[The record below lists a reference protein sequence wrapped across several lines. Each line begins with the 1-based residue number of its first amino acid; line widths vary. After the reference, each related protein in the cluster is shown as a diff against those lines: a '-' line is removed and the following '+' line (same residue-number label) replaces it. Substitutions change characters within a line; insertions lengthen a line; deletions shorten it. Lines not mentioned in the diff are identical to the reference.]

1 LRAQLDPKDT
11 SFVEAHGTG
20 TAQGDPTEARAL
32 GRVFGND
39 RPKGQPLIIGAV
51 KSNIGHLEG
60 CSGIAGVVKTILSLE
75 RGVIPPNANFERLN
89 PDIDAEEL
97 NIKFPT
103 ERTSWPVLDVRRAS
117 VNSFGFGGSNA
128 HIILEHTSSFF
139 ATTGAME
146 YPESVDNRRH
156 DTQQASTKLEEPQ
169 LVVISAYD
177 ESGVSRLSKLFDDY
191 FADSSDSNTALPDFQ
206 DIAYTLTKRRTHLP
220 FRSYAVVNHSSDLA
234 SFSALLSRPVRQ
246 RRADGIAF
254 VFTGQGAQYSQMGM
268 ELMAYP
274 TFKASLSKANLC
286 LRAMGCDWDLF
297 EELEKLESTSNVQ
310 RPEYSQS
317 LCTALQLALVDL
329 LEHFQIR
336 PRKVVGHSSGEIGA
350 AYAIGSL
357 SFDSALKVA
366 YFRGRLAS
374 SLARNPAYKGSMLA
388 VSLSESQITAYL
400 TKFQEE
406 YPSHKIFISCI
417 NSTRSVTLGG
427 TLNAITAISARLEV
441 DGIAAQRL
449 RVDVAYH
456 TPHMRELS
464 QEYEHL
470 MGSLESGNSRP
481 GIVMISSVTGRPVD
495 SQELQQPRYWVRNM
509 ESTVR
514 FSDALSHAISI
525 FSSQGLSGDSQ
536 EIYDVL
542 EVGPH
547 SALQTPVKDIIASLK
562 NRQEIMYHTALRR
575 KTGALDSL
583 MNTVGRLHCLGY
595 PIDLAVANLANSKY
609 RRVVANLPSYP
620 FDTSKRYWHESRIS
634 QEYRL
639 RKAPRLD
646 LLGAPLTPNGPQQ
659 LGRTWRKIT
668 KLSEASW
675 IRDHVINDT
684 IIYPAAG
691 MLCMAVEAIRQLVDP
706 KTQIVKY
713 VIREA
718 NITHPLLV
726 SPEQGNV
733 ESYFHLICRDS
744 ETNDQ
749 CLTAEF
755 TLFTLENDRWEQ
767 NCTGIIQAHLD
778 EGIDNSSNSYENT
791 PMADRKISCR
801 LQFGITS
808 MYEDF
813 RSAGYDFGPAFQHME
828 NISFGGDQDAYA
840 DIKVFRWEES
850 QSHVIHP
857 VTLDAVF
864 QVMLAARIKSS
875 TEATPTAVPTK
886 IRNLSIVGT
895 GFSFPSEQN
904 LPVYVKVIDMFERTT
919 ECYGYGVNEQG
930 NVVLSV
936 ECLETTF
943 VDSRVQASG
952 EHVEQP
958 FCYNIVRKPD
968 CDLLDQT
975 VPLDLCPLSPVR
987 LDRGQYF
994 KDLALLLCNFN
1005 MQMTRDLNGTLADI
1019 AQRDLRR
1026 YLEWVQKQV
1035 PTLLPDPN
1043 AFAVATGKE
1052 PYLLDRMVS
1061 LLSEKVSTKSEL
1073 GITFATV
1080 GRRFVGLVNGQLRPS
1095 DLHSQDLFRTFF
1107 KEASLQAIP
1116 QLQGFIEL
1124 LAFKSPALKIIEIS
1138 GRGGHLAEKIL
1149 DCAVIRGAHGTSVP
1163 AVTKYHL
1170 TDASS
1175 EKLNSVR
1182 DSLQSKIHGRSV
1194 LDTSVLDISK
1204 DPMAQGL
1211 EKHAYDLI
1219 IAANVMHET
1228 DDIGVSIRN
1237 ARKLLKP

>member
-1 LRAQLDPKDT
+1 VLVG
-11 SFVEAHGTG
+11 SH
-20 TAQGDPTEARAL
+20 
-32 GRVFGND
+32 
-39 RPKGQPLIIGAV
+39 RPHFL
-51 KSNIGHLEG
+51 IGH
-60 CSGIAGVVKTILSLE
+60 
-75 RGVIPPNANFERLN
+75 R
-89 PDIDAEEL
+89 
-97 NIKFPT
+97 
-103 ERTSWPVLDVRRAS
+103 
-117 VNSFGFGGSNA
+117 
-128 HIILEHTSSFF
+128 
-139 ATTGAME
+139 
-146 YPESVDNRRH
+146 
-156 DTQQASTKLEEPQ
+156 
-169 LVVISAYD
+169 
-177 ESGVSRLSKLFDDY
+177 
-191 FADSSDSNTALPDFQ
+191 
-206 DIAYTLTKRRTHLP
+206 
-220 FRSYAVVNHSSDLA
+220 
-234 SFSALLSRPVRQ
+234 
-246 RRADGIAF
+246 
-254 VFTGQGAQYSQMGM
+254 
-268 ELMAYP
+268 
-274 TFKASLSKANLC
+274 
-286 LRAMGCDWDLF
+286 
-297 EELEKLESTSNVQ
+297 
-310 RPEYSQS
+310 
-317 LCTALQLALVDL
+317 
-329 LEHFQIR
+329 
-336 PRKVVGHSSGEIGA
+336 
-350 AYAIGSL
+350 YAIGSL

-374 SLARNPAYKGSMLA
+374 SLARDPAYKGSMLA
-388 VSLSESQITAYL
+388 VSFSESQMTVYL
-400 TKFQEE
+400 IKFQQE

-427 TLNAITAISARLEV
+427 TLDAITAISACLEV
-441 DGIAAQRL
+441 DGIPTQKL

-456 TPHMRELS
+456 TPHMKKLS
-464 QEYEHL
+464 QEYERL
-470 MGSLESGNSRP
+470 IGSLKSGNSRP
-481 GIVMISSVTGRPVD
+481 GVVMISSLTGRPVE

-509 ESTVR
+509 ESAVR

-525 FSSQGLSGDSQ
+525 SSFQDLGGDSQ
-536 EIYDVL
+536 DIYDVL

-562 NRQEIMYHTALRR
+562 DRQEIMYHTVLRR
-575 KTGALDSL
+575 TNGALDSL

-595 PIDLAVANLANSKY
+595 SIDLAAANLSNCKY
-609 RRVVANLPSYP
+609 RCVVANLPSYP
-620 FDTSKRYWHESRIS
+620 FDNSKRYWHESRIS

-639 RKAPRLD
+639 HKAPRLD
-646 LLGAPLTPNGPQQ
+646 LLGVPLIPNGPKQ

-706 KTQIVKY
+706 ETQIVKY

-733 ESYFHLICRDS
+733 ESYFHLKCRDS
-744 ETNDQ
+744 ESNDQ

-755 TLFTLENDRWEQ
+755 TLFTLENEKWEQ
-767 NCTGIIQAHLD
+767 NCTGIVQAHLG
-778 EGIDNSSNSYENT
+778 EGTGNSSNEYEHT
-791 PMADRKISCR
+791 PMADRKIGCQ

-813 RSAGYDFGPAFQHME
+813 RSAGYEFGPAFQHME

-886 IRNLSIVGT
+886 IRNLSIAGT
-895 GFSFPSEQN
+895 GLSFPSERN
-904 LPVYVKVIDMFERTT
+904 LPVYVKVIEMFDRTT

-930 NVVLSV
+930 NVVVSV

-943 VDSRVQASG
+943 VDSRAQASG
-952 EHVEQP
+952 ERVEQP
-958 FCYNIVRKPD
+958 FCYNIIRKPD

-975 VPLDLCPLSPVR
+975 MPLNLCPLSPVH

-1005 MQMTRDLNGTLADI
+1005 MQITRDLNETLADI
-1019 AQRDLRR
+1019 AQPDLRR
-1026 YLEWVQKQV
+1026 YLQWVQKEV
-1035 PTLLPDPN
+1035 LTLLPDPN

-1061 LLSEKVSTKSEL
+1061 LLSAKVSSKSEL
-1073 GITFATV
+1073 GTAFATV
-1080 GRRFVGLVNGQLRPS
+1080 GRRFVGLMSGQCRPS
-1095 DLHSQDLFRTFF
+1095 DLPSQDLFRTFYN
-1107 KEASLQAIP
+1107 EASLQVIS

-1138 GRGGHLAEKIL
+1138 GLAEHLAGKIL
-1149 DCAVIRGAHGTSVP
+1149 DCAVIKGAHGTSVP

-1170 TDASS
+1170 TDISS
-1175 EKLNSVR
+1175 ERLISVR
-1182 DSLQSKIHGRSV
+1182 DSLESEIRGRSV
-1194 LDTSVLDISK
+1194 LDASVLDISK
-1204 DPMAQGL
+1204 DPMAQGF
-1211 EKHAYDLI
+1211 ERHAYDLV

-1228 DDIGVSIRN
+1228 DDIGVSISN
-1237 ARKLLKP
+1237 ARKFLKP